1 MYVEVQPTEYFK
13 QSVEVKD
20 TCKICNNITS
30 PIVIHNTT
38 KKTDNNHY
46 HLALMRFCSQCKHYF
61 IDEFNV
67 ETMSVFGRESIENIT
82 LQDVKPELP
91 SDIPISDNLAAISP
105 IGKEIYLQ
113 SLKAE
118 QEKLDHIAG
127 IGFRKALEFFVKD
140 FVIATNPKDKSKVE
154 KMLLKQ
160 VIDKYIKDD
169 TLQTFATASTF
180 IGNDETHYVRKHS
193 DKDLQDLRRYLHGFL
208 HFIEMQ
214 LNFLDAQELV
224 NRPKKS

>member
-1 MYVEVQPTEYFK
+1 MYVEVQPTDRVK
-13 QSVEVKD
+13 QSIEIKD

-30 PIVIHNTT
+30 PAVIHNTT
-38 KKTDNNHY
+38 ERTDSNCY
-46 HLALMRFCSQCKHYF
+46 HLALTRFCPQCKHYF

-67 ETMSVFGRESIENIT
+67 EVISGFGNESIESIT
-82 LQDVKPELP
+82 LQDIKPELP
-91 SDIPISDNLAAISP
+91 SDVPISDNLTGISP
-105 IGKEIYLQ
+105 IGKDIYLQ

-140 FVIATNPKDKSKVE
+140 FVIATTSKDKSKIE
-154 KMLLKQ
+154 KMPLKQ
-160 VIDKYIKDD
+160 VIDTYIKDD

-193 DKDLQDLRRYLHGFL
+193 DKDLQDLKRYLHGFL
-208 HFIEMQ
+208 HYIEMQ
-214 LNFLDAQELV
+214 LNFFDAQELV